1 MRKILLILLPFLF
14 NHLALQAQ
22 NAPITTCG
30 NAAAGAPGNITIPVT
45 VTGFNNIGA
54 ISLTLEYDYSV
65 VQYVSYA
72 SHPQLNFAVGDADLG
87 NGFHRISMGWFG
99 SGKTLPDGSTIISI
113 TFNYTAGNT
122 ALAWFDDGP
131 SCEYADGSYN
141 VLNDIP
147 TSTYYINGSV
157 CALVGAPGAITGDD
171 SVCPGEQGVVYS
183 ISQVPNATGYTWGVP
198 PGAMLVSGQGTNSIS
213 VDYPSGATSGVVSV
227 FGFNSCGSGPA
238 SELAVTVNGL
248 PLADAGDDFSINYG
262 TSTMLQ
268 AANGGSGTYSYHWS
282 PEDLLIDPNVQNP
295 QTIIMT
301 STTLFT
307 LVVTD
312 LASLCQSTD
321 QVVVTVTGGPL
332 SVNPVATPDNICTG
346 SSAQLFANAGGG
358 SGNYTYQWTCVP
370 PGNPAWSSNLPDPIV
385 SPDSSKHYQLLVND
399 GFTSV
404 NGSTN
409 LQVNQLPTATI
420 SGGDTLCG
428 TGLTTMLTIDLT
440 GVAPWNFTYTFGN
453 TTIFIYN
460 QATSPYTL
468 ITGDP
473 GTYTVTYVEDAH
485 CTGYTSGSA
494 TVAVFPVPA
503 QPEITVQ
510 GTLLTSS
517 ACCGNQWYFEDAPIP
532 GATNQTHTAT
542 QSGEYYVVVTLNSC
556 SSEPSEIVDVLV
568 GIGENDEAAFSIY
581 PNPAKDHVTFEFSK
595 PSTGNYVIY
604 LNDLLGKPIRQAELL
619 AGSKSCQMD
628 LKGLEKGIYVV
639 EIETGEDII
648 AKKLFIL

>member
-1 MRKILLILLPFLF
+1 MRKILLILLSILF
-14 NHLALQAQ
+14 NIQVIHSQ

-30 NAAAGAPGNITIPVT
+30 SAAAGAPGNIAIPVT

-65 VQYVSYA
+65 VQYVSHA

-99 SGKTLPDGSTIISI
+99 SGKTLPDGTVIITI

-157 CALVGAPGAITGDD
+157 CALVGAPGTISGDD
-171 SVCPGEQGVVYS
+171 SVCPGESGLIYS
-183 ISQVPNATGYTWGVP
+183 ISQVPNATGYTWSVP
-198 PGAMLVSGQGTNSIS
+198 AGAILVSGQGTNSIT
-213 VDYPSGATSGVVSV
+213 VDYPSGATSGSVSV
-227 FGFNSCGSGPA
+227 FAFNACGTGPA
-238 SELAVTVNGL
+238 TELPVTVNAL
-248 PLADAGDDFSINYG
+248 PLADAGDDLTINYG
-262 TSTMLQ
+262 TSTQLQ
-268 AANGGSGTYSYHWS
+268 AAPGGSGTYSYHWS

-332 SVNPVATPDNICTG
+332 SVNPVASPGDICTG
-346 SSAQLFANAGGG
+346 GSAQLFANAGGG

-370 PGNPAWSSNLPDPIV
+370 PGSPAWSSNLPDPIV
-385 SPDSSKHYQLLVND
+385 NPETSTHYILVVND
-399 GFTSV
+399 GFTNT
-404 NGSTN
+404 NGSTDVD
-409 LQVNQLPTATI
+409 VNQLPTATI

-428 TGLTTMLTIDLT
+428 SGLTTVLTIDLT

-460 QATSPYTL
+460 QASTPYTL

-503 QPEITVQ
+503 QPEITVE

-517 ACCGNQWYFEDAPIP
+517 ACCGNQWYFEGAPVP
-532 GATNQTHTAT
+532 GATDQTYTAT
-542 QSGEYYVVVTLNSC
+542 QSGEYFVVVTLNSC
-556 SSEPSEIVDVLV
+556 SSEPSETVDVLV
-568 GIGENDEAAFSIY
+568 GIGENEAGGFSIY
-581 PNPAKDHVTFEFSK
+581 PNPAKDFLVCEFSTPIKK
-595 PSTGNYVIY
+595 PTTIH
-604 LNDLLGKPIRQAELL
+604 LNDLAGKQIRQFALNP
-619 AGSKSCQMD
+619 GSTGCKLSLDGQ
-628 LKGLEKGIYVV
+628 EKGIYLMVL
-639 EIETGEDII
+639 EIEGQRYIR
-648 AKKLFIL
+648 KLVIL